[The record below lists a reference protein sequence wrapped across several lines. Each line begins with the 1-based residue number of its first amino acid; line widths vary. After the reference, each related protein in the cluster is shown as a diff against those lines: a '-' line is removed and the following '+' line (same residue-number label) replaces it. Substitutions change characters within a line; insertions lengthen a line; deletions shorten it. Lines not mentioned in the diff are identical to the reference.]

1 MSLFWSKDALFWSEM
16 HHMLSYSVVLYCTVF
31 LLHCLVYFFVNL
43 WYCMVLHCM
52 IWYLMLSILHTFAFF
67 ALSHGLCLARRLFPP
82 STHLA
87 QPTHPTHLDHL
98 AQPTHP
104 NQSTLLIWI
113 IRLIQLNPPIR
124 LVICYL
130 SFVICHLSFV
140 IWYFLFAICL
150 FVICCIVVDCIAWYI
165 FCYLMVLHGN
175 ALYDLVF
182 YIIYFAFFCVFRFVA
197 WAVSR
202 KTPIPLIL
210 FFCLSPFIKRQRAML
225 WLNKVGSNFPE
236 DNFFCFFLAHHFS
249 VDPPTH

>member
-1 MSLFWSKDALFWSEM
+1 MSLFWSKNALFWSEM
-16 HHMLSYSVVLYCTVF
+16 HHMLSYSVVCIALF
-31 LLHCLVYFFVNL
+31 FIALLGIYFVTF

-67 ALSHGLCLARRLFPP
+67 ASSRGLCLARRLFPP

-87 QPTHPTHLDHL
+87 KPTHPTHLDHL

-150 FVICCIVVDCIAWYI
+150 FVICCIVVYCITWYI
-165 FCYLMVLHGN
+165 FCYLMVLHGI

-197 WAVSR
+197 RAVSR
-202 KTPIPLIL
+202 KTPIPL
-210 FFCLSPFIKRQRAML
+210 M
-225 WLNKVGSNFPE
+225 
-236 DNFFCFFLAHHFS
+236 
-249 VDPPTH
+249 

>member
-1 MSLFWSKDALFWSEM
+1 MSLFWSKNALFWSEM

-31 LLHCLVYFFVNL
+31 FIALLGIYFVTF

-67 ALSHGLCLARRLFPP
+67 ASSRGLCLARRLFPP

-130 SFVICHLSFV
+130 SFVIFHLSFV
-140 IWYFLFAICL
+140 ICHLVFFICYLFICYLLHCCLLHCLVYILLPDGITWY
-150 FVICCIVVDCIAWYI
+150 CIV
-165 FCYLMVLHGN
+165 
-175 ALYDLVF
+175 
-182 YIIYFAFFCVFRFVA
+182 
-197 WAVSR
+197 
-202 KTPIPLIL
+202 
-210 FFCLSPFIKRQRAML
+210 
-225 WLNKVGSNFPE
+225 
-236 DNFFCFFLAHHFS
+236 
-249 VDPPTH
+249 